1 MERNA
6 RIHVQ
11 PEHIKKQKEHKSPIH
26 SRQTT
31 TPNLANLTREDLRNL
46 SRDDVVRLGGIIGNR
61 AVSRLMAQRQE
72 EEEEV
77 QASPMQ
83 RQAEEGE
90 EEEVLA
96 SPAQRQE
103 EDELDYPGPRTQ
115 RQEEEEE
122 EIPGP
127 RTKLMRENV
136 TQQRDGTGTRSPS
149 SQRAAPHSSATGN
162 IGDAVDLDGEALYG
176 WDRTISWRDV
186 SNVVNGVIPTMSSEE
201 GMPRI
206 VIFSGTLGNRRGH
219 LVNNATSRGFVA
231 EDQATAN
238 AVMRANPGVE
248 VEVIDVVNSYTT
260 KDQLT
265 RVYGMT
271 DYIRILGWCY
281 SQRSYN
287 LGDAI
292 KSNWWA
298 APDNL

>member
-1 MERNA
+1 MERNVKS
-6 RIHVQ
+6 HVQ
-11 PEHIKKQKEHKSPIH
+11 PEYIEKQKKHKSPVQ
-26 SRQTT
+26 SQKTA
-31 TPNLANLTREDLRNL
+31 TPDPANLTRNDLRHM
-46 SRDDVVRLGGIIGNR
+46 SPADIVRLSGIIGNR
-61 AVSRLMAQRQE
+61 AVARLM
-72 EEEEV
+72 
-77 QASPMQ
+77 
-83 RQAEEGE
+83 
-90 EEEVLA
+90 
-96 SPAQRQE
+96 
-103 EDELDYPGPRTQ
+103 TQ

-122 EIPGP
+122 PAQRQDEDELDLPGP
-127 RTKLMRENV
+127 RTKPPREYSAP
-136 TQQRDGTGTRSPS
+136 QRSSTGLRSASP
-149 SQRAAPHSSATGN
+149 QRAAPHSSATGN

-176 WDRTISWRDV
+176 WDRSISWRDV

-201 GMPRI
+201 AMPRV
-206 VIFSGTLGNRRGH
+206 VIFSGTHGNRRGH

>member
-1 MERNA
+1 MEHNVKS
-6 RIHVQ
+6 HVQ
-11 PEHIKKQKEHKSPIH
+11 PEYIEKQKKHKSPVQ
-26 SRQTT
+26 SQKTA
-31 TPNLANLTREDLRNL
+31 TPDPANLTRNDLRHM
-46 SRDDVVRLGGIIGNR
+46 SPADIVRLSGIIGNR
-61 AVSRLMAQRQE
+61 AVARLMTQRQE
-72 EEEEV
+72 EEEELI
-77 QASPMQ
+77 QASP
-83 RQAEEGE
+83 RQVEEE

-103 EDELDYPGPRTQ
+103 EDELDLPGPRSF
-115 RQEEEEE
+115 RQDEDELDL
-122 EIPGP
+122 PGP
-127 RTKLMRENV
+127 RTKPPREYSAP
-136 TQQRDGTGTRSPS
+136 QRSSTGLRSASP
-149 SQRAAPHSSATGN
+149 QRAAPHSSATGN

-206 VIFSGTLGNRRGH
+206 VIFSGTHGNRRGH